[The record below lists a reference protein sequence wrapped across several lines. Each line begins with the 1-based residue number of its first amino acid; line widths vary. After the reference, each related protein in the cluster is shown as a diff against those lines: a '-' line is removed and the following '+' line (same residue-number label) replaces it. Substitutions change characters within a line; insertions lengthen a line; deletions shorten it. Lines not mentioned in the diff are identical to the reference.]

1 MNTRQFQSTTPFPTT
16 RLVVVK
22 SSDIDQDLICARDC
36 RVEEKSSNIFKK
48 LISNLIEGAEM
59 TKKKK
64 KESWKEKR
72 RQAAIKHQKALEAE
86 RLRREKEPK
95 KNKGWSQRKTLAV
108 LFMFLI
114 CLPIGVYAVWQ
125 MNGTTDKGSSSSNI
139 VLLKTTMGDIKI
151 ELYNDMP
158 ITTANFKNLTEQ
170 GVYDGTIFHR
180 VIDGFMIQGGDAS
193 VKEITVPTIPDEL
206 PNKHSNDRGWVAM
219 AKTNEPNSATSQFY
233 INLENNSE
241 DLDSNYSVFGK
252 VIDGMNV
259 VDTIGKVQTD
269 ANDRPL
275 QDVKIIKAELIK

>member
-1 MNTRQFQSTTPFPTT
+1 
-16 RLVVVK
+16 
-22 SSDIDQDLICARDC
+22 
-36 RVEEKSSNIFKK
+36 
-48 LISNLIEGAEM
+48 M

-86 RLRREKEPK
+86 RLRREREPK
-95 KNKGWSQRKTLAV
+95 KSKGWFGRKALAV
-108 LFMFLI
+108 LFVFLT

-125 MNGTTDKGSSSSNI
+125 MNGTADKGSSSSNI

-158 ITTANFKNLTEQ
+158 ITTGNFKNLVEQ

-193 VKEITVPTIPDEL
+193 VKGITVPTIPDEL
-206 PNKHSNDRGWVAM
+206 PNKHSNDREWVAM

-241 DLDSNYSVFGK
+241 ELDSNYSVFGK
-252 VIDGMNV
+252 VIEGMDV
-259 VDTIGKVQTD
+259 VDTIGKVETD
-269 ANDRPL
+269 PNNNNMPL
-275 QDVKIIKAELIK
+275 LDVEIIKAELVK

>member
-1 MNTRQFQSTTPFPTT
+1 
-16 RLVVVK
+16 
-22 SSDIDQDLICARDC
+22 
-36 RVEEKSSNIFKK
+36 
-48 LISNLIEGAEM
+48 M

-72 RQAAIKHQKALEAE
+72 RRAAIKRQKALETE
-86 RLRREKEPK
+86 RLKREREPK
-95 KNKGWSQRKTLAV
+95 KSKGSSRRKALV
-108 LFMFLI
+108 ILFSFLV
-114 CLPIGVYAVWQ
+114 CLPIGVYAVLQ
-125 MNGTTDKGSSSSNI
+125 MNGPVDEGSSSSNT
-139 VLLKTTMGDIKI
+139 VLLKTSMGDIKI
-151 ELYNDMP
+151 ELYDDMP
-158 ITTANFKNLTEQ
+158 ITTGNFKKLVQQ
-170 GVYDGTIFHR
+170 GIYDGTIFHR
-180 VIDGFMIQGGDAS
+180 VIDKFMIQGGDAS
-193 VKEITVPTIPDEL
+193 VKGITVPTIPDEL

-259 VDTIGKVQTD
+259 VDTIGKVQID